1 MYEENP
7 RQIDFAS
14 SECEFQ
20 VSKGTSYQELTV
32 AKNPYLTIT
41 FFIPVP
47 ECTIND
53 TYNIYIFLLT
63 SLN

>member
-7 RQIDFAS
+7 REIDCAL

-32 AKNPYLTIT
+32 AKNQYLIIT
-41 FFIPVP
+41 FFLSVP

-53 TYNIYIFLLT
+53 TYNIYI
-63 SLN
+63 SLNKP

>member
-7 RQIDFAS
+7 REIDFALR
-14 SECEFQ
+14 ECEFQ
-20 VSKGTSYQELTV
+20 VSKGMSYQELTV

-41 FFIPVP
+41 LFISVP

-53 TYNIYIFLLT
+53 TYNIYI
-63 SLN
+63 SLNKP